1 MVSALDQPIPSG
13 GTPGLGVAAEEPMA
27 CVFALIYEDFAWVP
41 VISTSSLFTI
51 PQKDGAPFQ
60 IIDPMPH
67 YVVLRKHQNL
77 IHEIKDPKWH

>member
-1 MVSALDQPIPSG
+1 
-13 GTPGLGVAAEEPMA
+13 
-27 CVFALIYEDFAWVP
+27 VFALVYEEFVWVP